1 MIYCPS
7 CGHVAHTRR
16 AHFMDDG
23 TKIMIAQCRNIYCSA
38 TFEASES
45 FFSDCKDSGMEYISG
60 KQRYR
65 DSLTSACRLTPAVAA
80 HRIFILQHDE
90 KEITMESTA
99 LQQAFDTCQN
109 NKAAWLQRKN
119 ELAAAEQ
126 EYLRLQSGEG
136 RNVSRLDE
144 LRNII
149 EVRKWQVNQ
158 AAGRYIR
165 SHEAVQHISIR
176 DRLNDFMQ
184 QHGTALAAA
193 LAPELMGYSELT
205 AIARNCAIQRATD
218 ALREAL
224 LSWLAKGEK
233 INYSA
238 QDSDI
243 LTTIGFRPD
252 AASVDDSREKFTPA
266 QNMIFSRKSAQLA
279 SRQSV

>member
-1 MIYCPS
+1 
-7 CGHVAHTRR
+7 
-16 AHFMDDG
+16 
-23 TKIMIAQCRNIYCSA
+23 
-38 TFEASES
+38 
-45 FFSDCKDSGMEYISG
+45 
-60 KQRYR
+60 
-65 DSLTSACRLTPAVAA
+65 
-80 HRIFILQHDE
+80 
-90 KEITMESTA
+90 MESTA

-126 EYLRLQSGEG
+126 EYLRLLSGEG

-193 LAPELMGYSELT
+193 LAPELIGYSELT

-243 LTTIGFRPD
+243 LTAIGFRPD

>member
-1 MIYCPS
+1 
-7 CGHVAHTRR
+7 
-16 AHFMDDG
+16 
-23 TKIMIAQCRNIYCSA
+23 
-38 TFEASES
+38 
-45 FFSDCKDSGMEYISG
+45 
-60 KQRYR
+60 
-65 DSLTSACRLTPAVAA
+65 
-80 HRIFILQHDE
+80 
-90 KEITMESTA
+90 MESTA

-126 EYLRLQSGEG
+126 EYLRLLSGEG

-205 AIARNCAIQRATD
+205 AIAETVPYSVPQMPCVKPSCPGLRRVKKLIIPHRIAT
-218 ALREAL
+218 
-224 LSWLAKGEK
+224 
-233 INYSA
+233 
-238 QDSDI
+238 
-243 LTTIGFRPD
+243 F
-252 AASVDDSREKFTPA
+252 
-266 QNMIFSRKSAQLA
+266 
-279 SRQSV
+279 

>member
-1 MIYCPS
+1 
-7 CGHVAHTRR
+7 
-16 AHFMDDG
+16 
-23 TKIMIAQCRNIYCSA
+23 
-38 TFEASES
+38 
-45 FFSDCKDSGMEYISG
+45 
-60 KQRYR
+60 
-65 DSLTSACRLTPAVAA
+65 
-80 HRIFILQHDE
+80 
-90 KEITMESTA
+90 MESTA

-126 EYLRLQSGEG
+126 EYLRLLSGEG

-266 QNMIFSRKSAQLA
+266 QNMIFRVKVRNWHHVSLCKTPRKSARFTEKSHASIRCMALHAFSCLIFCKPRHSRRGLSVSVQLH
-279 SRQSV
+279 